1 MPKKELI
8 MEIFNWPIIS
18 TGRVLLMAV
27 SFGSFLNI
35 FSLVSG
41 SLNKLFGLI
50 NPVTLNQRPKHSQFK
65 YKNSYSTTENPDNG
79 FMDNG
84 TPHRATTTSEF
95 IITITVTSLANLIK
109 PLVASLWRFEAT
121 WCTSCTSKLDG
132 MSKAATSLSIFMI
145 LEKPACLI

>member
-1 MPKKELI
+1 
-8 MEIFNWPIIS
+8 
-18 TGRVLLMAV
+18 MAV
-27 SFGSFLNI
+27 SFGSFSNI

-95 IITITVTSLANLIK
+95 CMKIIITITVTNVYIVSNCAQCSQLYI
-109 PLVASLWRFEAT
+109 
-121 WCTSCTSKLDG
+121 
-132 MSKAATSLSIFMI
+132 
-145 LEKPACLI
+145 

>member
-95 IITITVTSLANLIK
+95 CMTIIITITVTSVLTCTLFQTAPSVHICTYNTRTFCERAWWTSAKVFLKFLI
-109 PLVASLWRFEAT
+109 R
-121 WCTSCTSKLDG
+121 
-132 MSKAATSLSIFMI
+132 
-145 LEKPACLI
+145 